1 MRDENHLDL
10 SPDFR
15 VEPADYHA
23 DFKDLRAVR
32 EPVFVVEQ
40 NVPLEL
46 EWDDLDPLCHHVIA
60 RDAEHRP
67 IGTGRLTPEHKIGRL
82 AVLKEWRGRGVGDA
96 LLQALIDQARR
107 FAWPEVSLH
116 AQVDAVGFY
125 EKWGFVPYGERF
137 DEAGIRHQSMKLS
150 LPPLEGSR
158 HPGMAPRGPSVKPMD
173 FDNQATAL
181 AATVQLIDQ
190 ARRHLVVYTRGLEHS
205 LYAQAAVVEAF
216 KRFGTSRRGGVA
228 RIIVQDPLLPRAMPH
243 PLLAL
248 AQRLSTALE
257 FRTPVDPEDLQYPSA
272 FLANDHDGYLFRML
286 DGRFE
291 GDWSPALP
299 ARNRQLTEGF
309 DRVWQRCRPCTEFRA
324 LGI

>member
-1 MRDENHLDL
+1 MKQQGAEL
-10 SPDFR
+10 SPEYR
-15 VEPADYHA
+15 VEPADYQA

-40 NVPLEL
+40 NVPIEM
-46 EWDDLDPLCHHVIA
+46 EWDELDPRCHHVIA

-67 IGTGRLTPEHKIGRL
+67 IGTGRLTPERKIGRL

-96 LLQALIDQARR
+96 LLQALIEEARHR
-107 FAWPEVSLH
+107 GWDEVSLH
-116 AQVDAVGFY
+116 AQVDAIGFY
-125 EKWGFVPYGERF
+125 DKWGFQPYGEPF
-137 DEAGIRHQSMKLS
+137 DEAGIRHQSMRLS
-150 LPPLEGSR
+150 LPAFVPMK

-173 FDNQATAL
+173 FDTLDAALPATI
-181 AATVQLIDQ
+181 QLIDQ
-190 ARRHLVVYTRGLEHS
+190 ARRHLVVYTRGLEHG
-205 LYAQAAVVEAF
+205 LYGQLAVVDAF
-216 KRFGTSRRGGVA
+216 KRFGISGRGAVA
-228 RIIVQDPLLPRAMPH
+228 RIIVQDPLAPRAQPH

-248 AQRLSTALE
+248 AHRLPTALE

-272 FLANDHDGYLFRML
+272 FIANDRDGYLFRVL

-291 GDWSPALP
+291 GEWSPALP
-299 ARNRQLTEGF
+299 ARARQLTEGF